1 MSEYQCYEFVAL
13 DRPLTP
19 KQMAELRDISTRADI
34 TPTRFWNEYQ
44 WGNLKADPAKL
55 LERYFDAHLYFANW
69 GTRRL
74 MFRLPAARVDEK
86 HLHPYFP
93 GGAARMTKAG
103 EHVVIELV
111 SDTEEPE
118 DDFTSGVSLASLAPV
133 RSELLRGDLRAAY
146 LAWLLAVEADDVED
160 DETEPPLPPGL
171 RELSAP
177 LEAMVGFLRL
187 DGDLLAAAAEPSG
200 AEPEDAD
207 ALRAWVGA
215 LPART
220 KDQWLRRAVDEPEL
234 ALGAELRRVFR
245 ARVKAKTTRVPRTV
259 AELRAA
265 AEERREKRERAVAL
279 RAERSRKAAEAA
291 RAKQLDALARRLD
304 AAWSELEALVAKRA
318 YDEALKLAID
328 LRDLAARDGTN
339 AAFTERFKA
348 MRKQQSRR
356 RSFFDRWKREN
367 EPRRW

>member
-1 MSEYQCYEFVAL
+1 MSEYQWYEFVAL

-19 KQMAELRDISTRADI
+19 KQMAELRNISTRADI

-86 HLHPYFP
+86 QLHPFFP
-93 GGAARMTKAG
+93 GGAACMTKAG

-111 SDTEEPE
+111 SETEEPE
-118 DDFTSGVSLASLAPV
+118 DDFTSGASLASLAPV

-146 LAWLLAVEADDVED
+146 LAWLLGVEAGDVED

-187 DGDLLAAAAEPSG
+187 DGDLLSAAAEHSG

-234 ALGAELRRVFR
+234 ALGAELRRAFR
-245 ARVKAKTTRVPRTV
+245 ARVKAKTTRAPRTV
-259 AELRAA
+259 AELRAT
-265 AEERREKRERAVAL
+265 AEERREKRERAEAL

-291 RAKQLDALARRLD
+291 RTKQLDALARRLD
-304 AAWSELEALVAKRA
+304 AAWSELEALVAKSA

-328 LRDLAARDGTN
+328 LRDLAARDDTN

-348 MRKQQSRR
+348 MRKRQSRR
-356 RSFFDRWKREN
+356 RGFFDRWKREN
-367 EPRRW
+367 SPRRW